1 MKFKGLQGLSLID
14 YPNKLC
20 ATLFTGGCNFR
31 CPYCHN
37 PELVIGYEKL
47 PDIIQ
52 DEILKFLKE
61 RKGFLDGITICGG
74 EPTIHSYLP
83 DFVKLVKKEG
93 FLVKLDTNGTNP
105 DMLKKIEVDYIAMD
119 IKGSLK
125 RYNEVSGVKV
135 DTDFIKKSVDLIM
148 ESSIDYEF
156 RTTVFPDFFNKEDA
170 VQIAKWVKGA
180 KRYVLQKPTVVKTLD
195 GNIKNA
201 KLYSDAELRELA
213 DILPNCSIR

>member
-156 RTTVFPDFFNKEDA
+156 RTTVFPGFFNKEDA